1 MPTKAKQPGDAFA
14 AERQRMVREQL
25 NVRDRSVTDARVLAA
40 MAKVPRHEFV
50 PPELCPSAY
59 ADHPLPIGHDQTIS
73 QPYIV
78 GAMTEYLQ
86 LRATD
91 RVLEIGTGCGYQTA
105 ILAEV
110 AAAVYSIEVIPELAR
125 RAAAVLHRLN
135 YTNIHLRVGDGYH
148 GWLEAAPFN
157 AIIVTCAPDQVPPP
171 LFQQLAEG
179 GRLIIPVNNGDAQ
192 ELVLY
197 QKQGRQLD
205 VRSIFPVRFVPMTG
219 EAERR

>member
-50 PPELCPSAY
+50 PPELGPAAY
-59 ADHPLPIGHDQTIS
+59 EDRPLPIGHDQTIS

-78 GAMTEYLQ
+78 AAMTEYLQ

-105 ILAEV
+105 VLAEL

-125 RAAAVLHRLN
+125 RAGAVLAQLN
-135 YTNIHLRVGDGYH
+135 YTHLHLRVGDGYH
-148 GWLEAAPFN
+148 GWPEAAPYN
-157 AIIVTCAPDQVPPP
+157 TIIVTCAPDQVPPP
-171 LFQQLAEG
+171 LVHQLAGG
-179 GRLIIPVNNGDAQ
+179 GRLIVPVNAGEFQN
-192 ELVLY
+192 LTLY
-197 QKQGRQLD
+197 HKRGRHLE
-205 VRSIFPVRFVPMTG
+205 RHPLFAVRFVPMTG
-219 EAERR
+219 EAVRR